1 MKIQGALYSSV
12 DMYTNSN
19 SEKHMTPIKQIL
31 LAFLALYASASLAQ
45 KAPTVAA
52 ASDLK
57 FALQEIASNY
67 KADKGQEVRL
77 VFGSSGVLWQQVKN
91 GAPFGLLMSAD
102 EAYIDDL
109 YKHGLTIDKGSL
121 YAIGRIALL
130 QKKGNPIK
138 LSTDKDGLVK
148 AITEA
153 KRISIANPEHAPY
166 GRAAQEYLT
175 RIGVWDLAKPKLVF
189 GENISQATMF
199 ALTGSADF
207 AISALSLAI
216 SPQVQVQS
224 NYVLIPDHLHKPLR
238 QKMALIKNS
247 AASAKD
253 FYLYLQESKSQ
264 MVMMRYGFIAP

>member
-1 MKIQGALYSSV
+1 
-12 DMYTNSN
+12 
-19 SEKHMTPIKQIL
+19 MTPIKHIFLTL
-31 LAFLALYASASLAQ
+31 LTLYVSASLAQ
-45 KAPTVAA
+45 TTPTVAA

-57 FALQEIASNY
+57 FALEEIAANY
-67 KADKGQEVRL
+67 KVDKGQEVRL

-109 YKHGLTIDKGSL
+109 YKNGLTVDKGSL
-121 YAIGRIALL
+121 YAIGRIVLL
-130 QKKGNPIK
+130 QKKGNSIK
-138 LSTDKDGLVK
+138 LVTDKDGLIK

-153 KRISIANPEHAPY
+153 KKIAIANPEHAPY
-166 GRAAQEYLT
+166 GRAGKEFLNS
-175 RIGVWDLAKPKLVF
+175 IGVWDLAQPKLVF

-216 SPQVQVQS
+216 SPQVQS
-224 NYVLIPDHLHKPLR
+224 TYVLIPDHLHKPLK

-247 AASAKD
+247 ASSAKD
-253 FYLYLQESKSQ
+253 FYQYLQEPKSRQ
-264 MVMMRYGFIAP
+264 IMTRYGFSAP

>member
-1 MKIQGALYSSV
+1 
-12 DMYTNSN
+12 
-19 SEKHMTPIKQIL
+19 MTPIKQIL
-31 LAFLALYASASLAQ
+31 LTLLTLYVSASLAQ
-45 KAPTVAA
+45 TVPTVAA

-57 FALQEIASNY
+57 FALEEIASNY

-109 YKHGLTIDKGSL
+109 YKNGLTVDKGSL

-138 LSTDKDGLVK
+138 LGTDKDSLIK

-153 KRISIANPEHAPY
+153 KKIAVANPEHAPY
-166 GRAAQEYLT
+166 GRAAKEYL
-175 RIGVWDLAKPKLVF
+175 ISMGVWDLAQPKLVF

-207 AISALSLAI
+207 AIAALSLAI
-216 SPQVQVQS
+216 SPQVQSQS
-224 NYVLIPDHLHKPLR
+224 AYVLIPDHWHKPLR

-247 AASAKD
+247 TSSTKD
-253 FYLYLQESKSQ
+253 FYQYLQESKSRQ
-264 MVMMRYGFIAP
+264 IMSRYGFTAP

>member
-1 MKIQGALYSSV
+1 M
-12 DMYTNSN
+12 N
-19 SEKHMTPIKQIL
+19 PIKHIL
-31 LAFLALYASASLAQ
+31 FLALLALYVPASLAQ
-45 KAPTVAA
+45 TAPTVAA

-57 FALQEIASNY
+57 FALEEIAANY

-109 YKHGLTIDKGSL
+109 SKNGLTVDKGSL

-130 QKKGNPIK
+130 QKKGNSIK
-138 LSTDKDGLVK
+138 LGTDKDGLIK

-153 KRISIANPEHAPY
+153 KKIAIANPEHAPY
-166 GRAAQEYLT
+166 GRAAKEYL
-175 RIGVWDLAKPKLVF
+175 ISMGVWDQAQPKLVF

-216 SPQVQVQS
+216 SPQVQSQS
-224 NYVLIPDHLHKPLR
+224 TSVLIPDQLHKPLR

-247 AASAKD
+247 APNAKD
-253 FYLYLQESKSQ
+253 FYQYLQEPKSQ
-264 MVMMRYGFIAP
+264 QIMSRYGFITP

>member
-1 MKIQGALYSSV
+1 M
-12 DMYTNSN
+12 NS
-19 SEKHMTPIKQIL
+19 IKYIL
-31 LAFLALYASASLAQ
+31 LALLALYVSASLAQ
-45 KAPTVAA
+45 TAPTVAA

-57 FALQEIASNY
+57 FALEEIATNY

-91 GAPFGLLMSAD
+91 GAPFSLLMSAD

-109 YKHGLTIDKGSL
+109 SKNGLTVNKGSL

-138 LSTDKDGLVK
+138 LGTDKDGLIK
-148 AITEA
+148 AIAAA
-153 KRISIANPEHAPY
+153 KKIAIANPEHAPY
-166 GRAAQEYLT
+166 GRAAKEYL
-175 RIGVWDLAKPKLVF
+175 ISMGVWDQAQPKLVF

-216 SPQVQVQS
+216 SPQVQSQS
-224 NYVLIPDHLHKPLR
+224 TSVLIPDQLHKPLR

-247 AASAKD
+247 APNAKD
-253 FYLYLQESKSQ
+253 FYQYLQEPKSQ
-264 MVMMRYGFIAP
+264 QIMSKYGFTVP

>member
-1 MKIQGALYSSV
+1 
-12 DMYTNSN
+12 
-19 SEKHMTPIKQIL
+19 MTPIKQII
-31 LAFLALYASASLAQ
+31 LAFLALYVSASLAQ

-57 FALQEIASNY
+57 FALEEIAANY
-67 KADKGQEVRL
+67 KADKGQELRL

-109 YKHGLTIDKGSL
+109 YKHGLTVDKGGL

-138 LSTDKDGLVK
+138 LSTDKDGLMK

-153 KRISIANPEHAPY
+153 KKIAIANPEHAPY
-166 GRAAQEYLT
+166 GRAAKEYL
-175 RIGVWDLAKPKLVF
+175 ISMGVWDQAQPKLVF

-207 AISALSLAI
+207 AIAALSLAI

-224 NYVLIPDHLHKPLR
+224 AYVLIPDHLHKPLR
-238 QKMALIKNS
+238 QKMALIKNG
-247 AASAKD
+247 APNAKD
-253 FYLYLQESKSQ
+253 FYQYLQEPKSQ
-264 MVMMRYGFIAP
+264 QIMSRYGFITP

>member
-1 MKIQGALYSSV
+1 
-12 DMYTNSN
+12 
-19 SEKHMTPIKQIL
+19 MTLIKQIL
-31 LAFLALYASASLAQ
+31 LAFLALYVSASLAQ

-57 FALQEIASNY
+57 FALEEIAANY
-67 KADKGQEVRL
+67 KADKGQELRL

-109 YKHGLTIDKGSL
+109 YKNGLTVDKGSL
-121 YAIGRIALL
+121 YAIGRIVLL

-138 LSTDKDGLVK
+138 LGTDKEGLIE
-148 AITEA
+148 AITKA
-153 KRISIANPEHAPY
+153 KKIAIANPEHAPY
-166 GRAAQEYLT
+166 GRAAKEYLMSM
-175 RIGVWDLAKPKLVF
+175 GAWDLAQPKLVF

-199 ALTGSADF
+199 TLTGSADF

-216 SPQVQVQS
+216 SPQVQS
-224 NYVLIPDHLHKPLR
+224 TYVLIPEHLHKPLR

-247 AASAKD
+247 ASSAKD
-253 FYLYLQESKSQ
+253 FYQYLQEPKSGQ
-264 MVMMRYGFIAP
+264 IMSRYGFSAPQLLKP

>member
-1 MKIQGALYSSV
+1 
-12 DMYTNSN
+12 
-19 SEKHMTPIKQIL
+19 MTPIKQIL
-31 LAFLALYASASLAQ
+31 LAFLALYVSASLAQ

-57 FALQEIASNY
+57 FALEEIAANY

-109 YKHGLTIDKGSL
+109 YKNGLTVDKGSL

-130 QKKGNPIK
+130 QKKGGQIK
-138 LSTDKDGLVK
+138 LGADQQDLIK
-148 AITEA
+148 AIKEA
-153 KRISIANPEHAPY
+153 KKIAIANPEHAPY
-166 GRAAQEYLT
+166 GIAAKEYLIN
-175 RIGVWDLAKPKLVF
+175 IGAWNLAQPKLVF

-207 AISALSLAI
+207 AISALSLAMA
-216 SPQVQVQS
+216 PQVQS
-224 NYVLIPDHLHKPLR
+224 TYVLIPSNLHKPLR
-238 QKMALIKNS
+238 QKMALIKNN
-247 AASAKD
+247 ATSAKD
-253 FYLYLQESKSQ
+253 FYLYLQESKSKE
-264 MVMMRYGFIAP
+264 VMGRYGFIAP

>member
-1 MKIQGALYSSV
+1 M
-12 DMYTNSN
+12 N
-19 SEKHMTPIKQIL
+19 PIKHIL
-31 LAFLALYASASLAQ
+31 FLALLALYVPASLAQ
-45 KAPTVAA
+45 TAPTVAA

-57 FALQEIASNY
+57 FALEEIAANY

-109 YKHGLTIDKGSL
+109 SKNGLTVDKGSL

-130 QKKGNPIK
+130 QKKGNSIK
-138 LSTDKDGLVK
+138 LGTDKDSLIK

-153 KRISIANPEHAPY
+153 KKIAIANPEHAPY
-166 GRAAQEYLT
+166 GRAAKEYL
-175 RIGVWDLAKPKLVF
+175 ISMGVWDQAQPKLVF

-216 SPQVQVQS
+216 SPQVQPQS
-224 NYVLIPDHLHKPLR
+224 TSVLIPDQLHKPLR
-238 QKMALIKNS
+238 QKMALIKNG
-247 AASAKD
+247 APNAKD
-253 FYLYLQESKSQ
+253 FYQYLQEPKSQ
-264 MVMMRYGFIAP
+264 QIMSRYGFITP

>member
-1 MKIQGALYSSV
+1 
-12 DMYTNSN
+12 
-19 SEKHMTPIKQIL
+19 MTPIKHIL
-31 LAFLALYASASLAQ
+31 LTLLALYVSASLAQ
-45 KAPTVAA
+45 AVPTVAA

-57 FALQEIASNY
+57 FALEEIAENY
-67 KADKGQEVRL
+67 KVDKGQEVRL

-109 YKHGLTIDKGSL
+109 YKNGLTVGQGSL

-130 QKKGNPIK
+130 QKKGNPTK
-138 LSTDKDGLVK
+138 LASDKEGLIK

-153 KRISIANPEHAPY
+153 KKIAIANPEHAPY
-166 GRAAQEYLT
+166 GRAAKEYLT
-175 RIGVWDLAKPKLVF
+175 SVGVWDLAQPKLVF

-216 SPQVQVQS
+216 SPQVQAQS
-224 NYVLIPDHLHKPLR
+224 AYVLIPDHLHKPLR

-247 AASAKD
+247 ASSAKD
-253 FYLYLQESKSQ
+253 FYQYLQEPKSRQ
-264 MVMMRYGFIAP
+264 IMSRYGFTAP

>member
-1 MKIQGALYSSV
+1 
-12 DMYTNSN
+12 
-19 SEKHMTPIKQIL
+19 MTPIKHIL
-31 LAFLALYASASLAQ
+31 LTLLALYVSASLAQ
-45 KAPTVAA
+45 AVPTVAA

-57 FALQEIASNY
+57 FALEEIAENY

-109 YKHGLTIDKGSL
+109 YKNGLTVGQGSL

-130 QKKGNPIK
+130 QKKGNPTK
-138 LSTDKDGLVK
+138 LASDKDGLIK
-148 AITEA
+148 AIAEA
-153 KRISIANPEHAPY
+153 KKIAIANPEHAPY
-166 GRAAQEYLT
+166 GRAAKEYLT
-175 RIGVWDLAKPKLVF
+175 SIGVWDLAQPKLVF

-216 SPQVQVQS
+216 SPQVQAQS
-224 NYVLIPDHLHKPLR
+224 AYVLIPDHLHKPLR

-247 AASAKD
+247 ASSAKD
-253 FYLYLQESKSQ
+253 FYQYLQESKSRQ
-264 MVMMRYGFIAP
+264 IMGRYGFTAP

>member
-1 MKIQGALYSSV
+1 M
-12 DMYTNSN
+12 N
-19 SEKHMTPIKQIL
+19 PIKHIL
-31 LAFLALYASASLAQ
+31 LTLLALCASASLAQ
-45 KAPTVAA
+45 TAPTVAA

-57 FALQEIASNY
+57 FALEEIAANY

-109 YKHGLTIDKGSL
+109 SKNGLTVDKGSL

-138 LSTDKDGLVK
+138 LGTDKDGLIK

-153 KRISIANPEHAPY
+153 KKIAIANPEHAPY
-166 GRAAQEYLT
+166 GRAAKEYL
-175 RIGVWDLAKPKLVF
+175 ISMGVWDLAQPKLVF

-199 ALTGSADF
+199 TLSGSADF
-207 AISALSLAI
+207 AISAVSLAI
-216 SPQVQVQS
+216 SPQVQSQS
-224 NYVLIPDHLHKPLR
+224 IYILIPDHWHKPLR

-247 AASAKD
+247 SPNAKD
-253 FYLYLQESKSQ
+253 FYQYLQEPKSQ
-264 MVMMRYGFIAP
+264 QIMSRYGFTTP

>member
-1 MKIQGALYSSV
+1 
-12 DMYTNSN
+12 
-19 SEKHMTPIKQIL
+19 MTPIKQIL
-31 LAFLALYASASLAQ
+31 LAFLALYVSASLAQ

-57 FALQEIASNY
+57 FALEEIAANY
-67 KADKGQEVRL
+67 KVDKGQEVRL

-109 YKHGLTIDKGSL
+109 YKQGLTVDRGSL

-130 QKKGNPIK
+130 QKKGGQIK
-138 LSTDKDGLVK
+138 LGTDQQDLSK
-148 AITEA
+148 AIKEA
-153 KRISIANPEHAPY
+153 KKISMANPEHAPY
-166 GRAAQEYLT
+166 GRAAKEYLT
-175 RIGVWDLAKPKLVF
+175 NIGVWDLAQPKLVF
-189 GENISQATMF
+189 GENISQSTMF

-224 NYVLIPDHLHKPLR
+224 TYVLIPDHLHKPLR
-238 QKMALIKNS
+238 QKMALIKNN
-247 AASAKD
+247 AASAKE
-253 FYLYLQESKSQ
+253 FYQYLQEPKSRQ
-264 MVMMRYGFIAP
+264 IMSRFGFTTP